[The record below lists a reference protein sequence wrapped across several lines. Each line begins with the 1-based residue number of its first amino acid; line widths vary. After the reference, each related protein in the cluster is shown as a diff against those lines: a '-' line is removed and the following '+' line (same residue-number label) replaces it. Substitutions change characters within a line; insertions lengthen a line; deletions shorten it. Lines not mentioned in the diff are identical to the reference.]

1 VSSPSRCPISDD
13 PENGSGDLRLLTT
26 LTDVKPWD
34 GWYRA
39 PVTSPAAAR
48 SDGNGPRD
56 SAATTTGDVYP
67 LGYRWLIKGPIDV
80 VFDLL
85 SHACDYP
92 TWWSPCF
99 KSAES
104 DDEVVVGARSHLRV
118 RSRLPYELVW
128 DITLTELD
136 PPTFMEV
143 DTIVLL
149 SGRFPLRGPIR
160 YTLTDGPDGVEV
172 VNDQVIVSER
182 RLPRPLRALLQRE
195 FAYNHA
201 WAFRIGG
208 RGLQQAVDRVVA
220 ARDAGAA
227 LT

>member
-1 VSSPSRCPISDD
+1 
-13 PENGSGDLRLLTT
+13 
-26 LTDVKPWD
+26 
-34 GWYRA
+34 
-39 PVTSPAAAR
+39 VTSPAAAQ
-48 SDGNGPRD
+48 SEGNTPGA
-56 SAATTTGDVYP
+56 SGEATSGDAYHF
-67 LGYRWLIKGPIDV
+67 GYRWLINGPIDV

-85 SHACDYP
+85 SHAKDYP

-104 DDEVVVGARSHLRV
+104 DDAEVAVGARSHLRV

-136 PPTFMEV
+136 RPNLIEV
-143 DTIVLL
+143 DTIVRL
-149 SGRFPLRGPIR
+149 SGRFPARGPIR
-160 YTLTDGPDGVEV
+160 YTLTAGPDGVEV

-182 RLPRPLRALLQRE
+182 SLPRPMRALLQRA

-220 ARDAGAA
+220 ARSAGAPTA
-227 LT
+227 

>member
-1 VSSPSRCPISDD
+1 MARIGSIQGEGSPPG
-13 PENGSGDLRLLTT
+13 GSA
-26 LTDVKPWD
+26 V
-34 GWYRA
+34 A
-39 PVTSPAAAR
+39 
-48 SDGNGPRD
+48 
-56 SAATTTGDVYP
+56 TTGDVYR

-85 SHACDYP
+85 TDSRGYP

-104 DDEVVVGARSHLRV
+104 DDTEVAVGARSHLRV

-128 DITLTELD
+128 DVTIVELE
-136 PPTFMEV
+136 PPNVIVV
-143 DTIVLL
+143 DTNVRL

-160 YTLTDGPDGVEV
+160 YTLTDGPEGVEV

-182 RLPRPLRALLQRE
+182 RLPRPLRALLQRA

-201 WAFRIGG
+201 WAFKIGG
-208 RGLQQAVDRVVA
+208 RGLQRAVDGVVA
-220 ARDAGAA
+220 ARAEGARA
-227 LT
+227 SGSP

>member
-1 VSSPSRCPISDD
+1 MTATQGEGVAQP
-13 PENGSGDLRLLTT
+13 DL
-26 LTDVKPWD
+26 
-34 GWYRA
+34 A
-39 PVTSPAAAR
+39 VTS
-48 SDGNGPRD
+48 S
-56 SAATTTGDVYP
+56 GDVYP

-85 SHACDYP
+85 TQSRDYP
-92 TWWSPCF
+92 TWWSRCF

-104 DDEVVVGARSHLRV
+104 DDTEVAVGARSHLRV

-128 DITLTELD
+128 DATIVELD
-136 PPTFMEV
+136 RPNLIVV
-143 DTIVLL
+143 DTIVRL

-160 YTLTDGPDGVEV
+160 YTLADGPDGVEV

-182 RLPRPLRALLQRE
+182 RLPRPLRALLQRA

-201 WAFRIGG
+201 WAFKIGG

-220 ARDAGAA
+220 ARAA
-227 LT
+227 AAPAA

>member
-1 VSSPSRCPISDD
+1 
-13 PENGSGDLRLLTT
+13 
-26 LTDVKPWD
+26 
-34 GWYRA
+34 
-39 PVTSPAAAR
+39 VTSPAAAQ
-48 SDGNGPRD
+48 SEGNAPRN
-56 SAATTTGDVYP
+56 SGVATSGDVYH

-85 SHACDYP
+85 SHARGYP
-92 TWWSPCF
+92 AWWSPCF

-104 DDEVVVGARSHLRV
+104 DDADVAVGARSHLRV

-136 PPTFMEV
+136 RPNLIEV
-143 DTIVLL
+143 DTIVRL

-182 RLPRPLRALLQRE
+182 RLPRPLRALLQRA

-201 WAFRIGG
+201 WAFNIGG
-208 RGLQQAVDRVVA
+208 RGLQRAVDEVVA
-220 ARDAGAA
+220 ARTEGGAA
-227 LT
+227 G

>member
-1 VSSPSRCPISDD
+1 MARSNAIKGEGSSLGAS
-13 PENGSGDLRLLTT
+13 
-26 LTDVKPWD
+26 
-34 GWYRA
+34 A
-39 PVTSPAAAR
+39 AVTS
-48 SDGNGPRD
+48 
-56 SAATTTGDVYP
+56 GDVYR

-85 SHACDYP
+85 TDSRGYP

-99 KSAES
+99 KSAET
-104 DDEVVVGARSHLRV
+104 DDTEVAIGARSHLRV

-128 DITLTELD
+128 DITLVELE
-136 PPTFMEV
+136 PPNVIVV
-143 DTIVLL
+143 DTIVRL

-182 RLPRPLRALLQRE
+182 RLPQPLRALLQRA

-208 RGLQQAVDRVVA
+208 RGLQRAVDAVVA
-220 ARDAGAA
+220 TRAAGVQAG
-227 LT
+227 

>member
-1 VSSPSRCPISDD
+1 MGNVRGVDR
-13 PENGSGDLRLLTT
+13 LRDSLNTASAT
-26 LTDVKPWD
+26 H
-34 GWYRA
+34 GWYVA
-39 PVTSPAAAR
+39 VMASTAATQADGSPP
-48 SDGNGPRD
+48 GD
-56 SAATTTGDVYP
+56 SAVASSGDVYR
-67 LGYRWLIKGPIDV
+67 LGYRWLINGPIDV

-85 SHACDYP
+85 THSKDYP

-104 DDEVVVGARSHLRV
+104 DDTEVAVGARTHLRV

-128 DITLTELD
+128 DVTLVELD
-136 PPTFMEV
+136 PPNLIVV
-143 DTIVLL
+143 DTKVRL

-182 RLPRPLRALLQRE
+182 RLPRPLRALLQRA

-208 RGLQQAVDRVVA
+208 RGLQEAVDRVVA
-220 ARDAGAA
+220 ARSAGG
-227 LT
+227 